1 MSQKRFLRVMKTAL
15 FVLGLAVSS
24 FAHAE
29 EAPKMIVEPSAT
41 KVSLAKANL
50 IVSTLEHEK
59 EAYLGSYQLKVT
71 PFTFKSE
78 TGKLF
83 LQASDETVMQMTKG
97 EPVKFTGKATNDKG
111 DVKVVTGQ
119 TTPADTSHGAVSFS
133 VQTENGPMV
142 FNTSYK
148 LVRR

>member
-1 MSQKRFLRVMKTAL
+1 
-15 FVLGLAVSS
+15 
-24 FAHAE
+24 
-29 EAPKMIVEPSAT
+29 MIVEPSAT